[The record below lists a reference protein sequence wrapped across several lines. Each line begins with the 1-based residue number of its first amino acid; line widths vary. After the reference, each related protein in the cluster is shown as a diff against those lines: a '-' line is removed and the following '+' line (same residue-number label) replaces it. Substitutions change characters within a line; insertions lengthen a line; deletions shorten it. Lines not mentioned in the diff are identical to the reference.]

1 MERCYMVRMNIAE
14 MLEKRGKTRY
24 WLSRQMGI
32 SYQNVCRMAG
42 QQTRGIRFETLETLC
57 QVLEC
62 TPNDLFTIDFNQPE

>member
-1 MERCYMVRMNIAE
+1 MIRMNIAE
-14 MLEKRGKTRY
+14 LLEKRGKTRY

-32 SYQNVCRMAG
+32 SYQNVCRMVG

-62 TPNDLFTIDFNQPE
+62 EPNDLFTIDSNQPE

>member
-1 MERCYMVRMNIAE
+1 MIRLNVSEL
-14 MLEKRGKTRY
+14 LEKRGKTRY

-32 SYQNVCRMAG
+32 SYQNICRMTG

-62 TPNDLFTIDFNQPE
+62 TPNDLFTIDFDEPEQR